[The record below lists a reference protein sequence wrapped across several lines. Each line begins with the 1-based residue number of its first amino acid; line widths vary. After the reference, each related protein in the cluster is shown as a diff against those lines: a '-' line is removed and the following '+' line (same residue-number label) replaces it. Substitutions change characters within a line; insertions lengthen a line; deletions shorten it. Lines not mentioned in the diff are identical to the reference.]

1 MNRDLA
7 IAEWQRARESL
18 GAAATYESAGYYAD
32 SISRAYYAAFHA
44 AKAGLWLDDIEP
56 STHQGV
62 ISRFGEHIVGIH
74 YVEREWGREL
84 NRLEELRNDADY
96 EVEMVFGEADARA
109 AYQRATAFLDRI
121 RALLT
126 DYIPLDEL
134 EPV

>member
-44 AKAGLWLDDIEP
+44 AKAALWLDDIEP

-62 ISRFGEHIVGIH
+62 ISRFGEHIVVTH

-96 EVEMVFGEADARA
+96 EVEMVFGEADAHA
-109 AYQRATAFLDRI
+109 AYQRAAAFVDRI
-121 RALLT
+121 RVLLT
-126 DYIPLDEL
+126 DYIPVDEL
-134 EPV
+134 EPG